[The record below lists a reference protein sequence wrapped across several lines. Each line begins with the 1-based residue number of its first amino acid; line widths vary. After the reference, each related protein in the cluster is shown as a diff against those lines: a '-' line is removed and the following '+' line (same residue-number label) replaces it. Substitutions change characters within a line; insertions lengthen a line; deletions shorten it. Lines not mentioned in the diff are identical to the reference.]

1 MTGIYNALEKLRTG
15 KVLPAKEREIHE
27 MGLVSVLKQ
36 LHDDLDAAVFAAY
49 GWPEL
54 LSDEEILERLVAL
67 NRERAR
73 EEEQG
78 LVRWLRPE
86 YQAPHGAAPGV
97 HVDLGLEEEA
107 TEAVPKAKHPWPK
120 TLPEQVQAIRAAL
133 ASYDSPVTA
142 KVLAKGFERARV
154 DKVAELLETL
164 ASLGQAREVGEDWF
178 VA

>member
-1 MTGIYNALEKLRTG
+1 MYNVLEKLRAG
-15 KVLPAKEREIHE
+15 QALSAKEREVHE
-27 MGLVSVLKQ
+27 KGLASVLRQ
-36 LHDDLDAAVFAAY
+36 LHDDLDASVFDAY
-49 GWPEL
+49 GWPDNL
-54 LSDEEILERLVAL
+54 TDEEILERLVAL

-86 YQAPHGAAPGV
+86 YQAPKGAAPGV
-97 HVDLGLEEEA
+97 QVEMGMEEEA
-107 TEAVPKAKHPWPK
+107 AVTAPQAKAPWPK
-120 TLPEQVQAIRAAL
+120 SLPDQVQAIRVAL
-133 ASYDSPVTA
+133 IALDRPVTA